1 MAVDTEFASLLNNLK
16 VQDPWLPPRPWESI
30 PTESGLSVTSTSLSS
45 PCSSRRFY
53 DTSTVSEASLVRL
66 AMNALQG
73 LQSSLT
79 SIDKLCAIFRCDP
92 TDRTFHRIHSL
103 WNQSV
108 STLALEKILR
118 SLGCMGCEVFL
129 LHKFVNHFTNLNWDA
144 DLRSDNKAESELEER
159 KRYHD
164 EAGSDYPLYSLV
176 NQAFAVA
183 VGDVLEGYVAAL
195 DTLSSSVGLRRLS
208 KSDNMSCTSTLGIGC
223 LSSVGHS
230 EVTLLEVYLHTKEL
244 RSQIEVIGSICN
256 VHNLALC
263 FSLSPLED
271 LDTQT
276 KFSDFPRG
284 GNLLT
289 YLYMELKVADPVH
302 CALLKTLF
310 IRSCEPYFDFI
321 RSWIFKA
328 KITDPFNEFIVAEAN
343 SQQSYSLSNTGALV
357 DFPSATIRE
366 QDGVSVP
373 CFLKDF
379 LIPLFRA
386 GEQLQVLIKLLEFS
400 DGVGSWNRTYED
412 FLPYWSRMSS
422 SRLSHASHLSFSK
435 EGIDMIVLARRRYY
449 KIMMEKLKNHL
460 PNLEFKYHQVIPH
473 YILPTSVST
482 GRGSLEVPFAAND
495 RWVSPSTKNMN
506 QNLPLGTVDSDA
518 SSMTEDSYVE
528 DQLDQYECSSIENS
542 GEEEVDESQKM
553 VDLFHDSEDLEKK
566 YLSALEFNSDT
577 SSNILL
583 KMPSQVKSP
592 STMGNVSHELSKLAD
607 LPRYPLHPQ
616 HSWMNM
622 NGVPLELGW
631 NLSCMME
638 GQYPNGQLDSGWPL
652 NPIAKNPISN
662 LIGNVDDTG
671 LNASRYKRQNDLSSG
686 VQEKN
691 TSHCRDVILTCSDP
705 AKGVA
710 NKSHHPSGDALSLR
724 CLRSWEVKCANLIL
738 GTSKLRERCSKVYL
752 PSFDFRSVR
761 DPFTE
766 CVDRLGS
773 SNRGGQ
779 FLVSSNSSTM
789 KNYRNEGHGGD
800 ALIIKK
806 SLCAP
811 LGLKIDHQEQS
822 LLQNVTGGG
831 CWEHL
836 LDGSG
841 STNDIRPREHKTSA
855 AAVIEI
861 PLDFVLEK
869 CLLEEI
875 QLQYIYV
882 SKLTI
887 KLLEEGF
894 SLQEHLLSLRRYH
907 MMESADWAD
916 LFIVSLRHHKWH
928 VTEADKRI
936 SEIQGLLELA
946 VQRSSCE
953 RDHYKDRLFV
963 YMKDQGSTSLPA
975 FATGIQSFNVL
986 GLGYRVDWPISI
998 VLTPGALK
1006 IYAQIFSFLLQVKL
1020 ALSSLTEVWCSFKE
1034 FVHFTNQGSY
1044 SDLQKS
1050 KACHFNIMVKLRQQ
1064 IFHFVSTLQQYVQ
1077 SQLSHVSWCRF
1088 LQSLKHKVKDLTDL
1102 ELVHMDYLND
1112 SLSIC
1117 FLSDNMKPIA
1127 EMIESILQC
1136 ALEFGSV
1143 VNASAVNMA
1152 EVVRIKEAF
1161 EEKIRQVYAMYLKS
1175 PKNVEFSLPRFW
1187 EYLNYNHHYF

>member
-1 MAVDTEFASLLNNLK
+1 MS
-16 VQDPWLPPRPWESI
+16 Q
-30 PTESGLSVTSTSLSS
+30 
-45 PCSSRRFY
+45 
-53 DTSTVSEASLVRL
+53 EASLVRL
-66 AMNALQG
+66 VMNALQG

-79 SIDKLCAIFRCDP
+79 SIDRFCAIFRSDP
-92 TDRTFHRIHSL
+92 TDRTFHRIPSL

-129 LHKFVNHFTNLNWDA
+129 LHKFVNYFTNLNRDD
-144 DLRSDNKAESELEER
+144 DLRSNNKAESELEES
-159 KRYHD
+159 KRYRD
-164 EAGSDYPLYSLV
+164 EAGNDYPPYSLV

-183 VGDVLEGYVAAL
+183 VGDVLEGYIAAL
-195 DTLSSSVGLRRLS
+195 DTLSSSVSFRRLS
-208 KSDNMSCTSTLGIGC
+208 NSDNTSRASTLGIGC
-223 LSSVGHS
+223 LSSVRHS

-263 FSLSPLED
+263 FSLSPLEGFE
-271 LDTQT
+271 TQT

-310 IRSCEPYFDFI
+310 TRSCEPYFDFI

-343 SQQSYSLSNTGALV
+343 SQQSYSLSNTGVLV
-357 DFPSATIRE
+357 NFPSATIRE
-366 QDGVSVP
+366 QDGISVP
-373 CFLKDF
+373 CFLQDF

-412 FLPYWSRMSS
+412 FLPYWSRISS
-422 SRLSHASHLSFSK
+422 SRLSHASHLFFSK
-435 EGIDMIVLARRRYY
+435 EGIEMMVLERRHYY
-449 KIMMEKLKNHL
+449 KILTEKLKNHL

-473 YILPTSVST
+473 DILPTSVST
-482 GRGSLEVPFAAND
+482 GGGSLEVSFAAND
-495 RWVSPSTKNMN
+495 RWVSPSAKNIH

-528 DQLDQYECSSIENS
+528 DQLEQYECSSIENS
-542 GEEEVDESQKM
+542 GEEVVDESEKM
-553 VDLFHDSEDLEKK
+553 VDLFHDSEDPEKK
-566 YLSALEFNSDT
+566 YLSALEINSDT

-583 KMPSQVKSP
+583 KPSQGESR
-592 STMGNVSHELSKLAD
+592 STMGSGLHELSKISD

-622 NGVPLELGW
+622 NGVSLELDW

-638 GQYPNGQLDSGWPL
+638 GPDTNGQLDSGWPL
-652 NPIAKNPISN
+652 NSIAKNPISN
-662 LIGNVDDTG
+662 GIGNIDDTG
-671 LNASRYKRQNDLSSG
+671 LNASRYKRENNLRSG
-686 VQEKN
+686 VQEKS
-691 TSHCRDVILTCSDP
+691 TSHCGDIIPTCSDP
-705 AKGVA
+705 AKEA
-710 NKSHHPSGDALSLR
+710 NKYLHPSGDALSLR
-724 CLRSWEVKCANLIL
+724 CLRSWEVECANLVL
-738 GTSKLRERCSKVYL
+738 GTSKLRKRCSKVYL
-752 PSFDFRSVR
+752 PSFDFSSIRN
-761 DPFTE
+761 PFTE

-773 SNRGGQ
+773 SDRGGQ
-779 FLVSSNSSTM
+779 FLVSANSSTM
-789 KNYRNEGHGGD
+789 KNYHNKGHGGD
-800 ALIIKK
+800 ALTVKK
-806 SLCAP
+806 SYAP

-822 LLQNVTGGG
+822 LLQNATGGG

-836 LDGSG
+836 LDGFG
-841 STNDIRPREHKTSA
+841 DTNDICPREHKTSA

-894 SLQEHLLSLRRYH
+894 SLQEHLLALRRYH
-907 MMESADWAD
+907 IMESADWAD

-928 VTEADKRI
+928 VRDADKRI

-963 YMKDQGSTSLPA
+963 YMKDQGSASLPA

-998 VLTPGALK
+998 VLTPAALK

-1020 ALSSLTEVWCSFKE
+1020 ALSSLTEVWWSFKE
-1034 FVHFTNQGSY
+1034 FIHQGSY
-1044 SDLQKS
+1044 SDLRKS
-1050 KACHFNIMVKLRQQ
+1050 KACHFNIMVKLRHQ

-1088 LQSLKHKVKDLTDL
+1088 LQSLKHKVKDLRDL
-1102 ELVHMDYLND
+1102 EFVHMDYLND

-1117 FLSDNMKPIA
+1117 FLSNNMKGIG
-1127 EMIESILQC
+1127 EIIESILQC
-1136 ALEFGSV
+1136 ALDFGCV
-1143 VNASAVNMA
+1143 VIASKNSALNID

-1161 EEKIRQVYAMYLKS
+1161 EEKMRQVYGMYLKS
-1175 PKNVEFSLPRFW
+1175 PKNVEFSLPCFW
-1187 EYLNYNHHYF
+1187 EYLNYNHHYSSQ

>member
-1 MAVDTEFASLLNNLK
+1 MAVDADFSSLFNNLK

-30 PTESGLSVTSTSLSS
+30 PTESGNGFSQPNSSSSSTPFYQTSLVSVSS
-45 PCSSRRFY
+45 YFCFSNFQFIFIICALDMY
-53 DTSTVSEASLVRL
+53 VHEASLVRL
-66 AMNALQG
+66 AINALQG
-73 LQSSLT
+73 LHSSLT
-79 SIDKLCAIFRCDP
+79 SIHKLCSVFRSDP
-92 TDRTFHRIHSL
+92 TDRTFHRIPTLWNHSL
-103 WNQSV
+103 T
-108 STLALEKILR
+108 TLALEKILT

-129 LHKFVNHFTNLNWDA
+129 LHKFVNHFTNLNWDTT
-144 DLRSDNKAESELEER
+144 DSET
-159 KRYHD
+159 HHH
-164 EAGSDYPLYSLV
+164 PPYSLV

-183 VGDVLEGYVAAL
+183 VGDVLEGYIAAL
-195 DTLSSSVGLRRLS
+195 DTLSSSVAFRRRRLS
-208 KSDNMSCTSTLGIGC
+208 DNHKITSTTALGIGC
-223 LSSVGHS
+223 LSQL
-230 EVTLLEVYLHTKEL
+230 TLLEVYLHMKEL
-244 RSQIEVIGSICN
+244 RTQIEVIGSICN

-271 LDTQT
+271 LETQT

-284 GNLLT
+284 GDLLT
-289 YLYMELKVADPVH
+289 YLYTELKVADPVH

-310 IRSCEPYFDFI
+310 IHSCEPYFDFV

-343 SQQSYSLSNTGALV
+343 SQQSYSLSNTGVLV

-373 CFLKDF
+373 CFLKDI

-412 FLPYWSRMSS
+412 FLPYWSRLSS

-435 EGIDMIVLARRRYY
+435 EGIERMVLARRDYY
-449 KIMMEKLKNHL
+449 KIMMEKLKDHL

-473 YILPTSVST
+473 YIPTSIST
-482 GRGSLEVPFAAND
+482 GKGRLEVPFAAND
-495 RWVSPSTKNMN
+495 RWVSSSAKNMN
-506 QNLPLGTVDSDA
+506 QNLPLATVDSDA

-528 DQLDQYECSSIENS
+528 DQYECSSIENS
-542 GEEEVDESQKM
+542 GEEEVDESEKM
-553 VDLFHDSEDLEKK
+553 VDLFHDSEDLEEK

-583 KMPSQVKSP
+583 KNPSQGESPCP
-592 STMGNVSHELSKLAD
+592 STMSSGSHDLSKIAD

-622 NGVPLELGW
+622 SGVPLELDCKF
-631 NLSCMME
+631 SCMTE
-638 GQYPNGQLDSGWPL
+638 GQY
-652 NPIAKNPISN
+652 
-662 LIGNVDDTG
+662 
-671 LNASRYKRQNDLSSG
+671 SS
-686 VQEKN
+686 
-691 TSHCRDVILTCSDP
+691 SADV
-705 AKGVA
+705 K
-710 NKSHHPSGDALSLR
+710 SLR
-724 CLRSWEVKCANLIL
+724 CLESWEVESANLIV
-738 GTSKLRERCSKVYL
+738 GTSKLRERSSKVFL

-779 FLVSSNSSTM
+779 LFVSANSSTM
-789 KNYRNEGHGGD
+789 KNYHNEGNGGD
-800 ALIIKK
+800 AVTVKK
-806 SLCAP
+806 SLYAP
-811 LGLKIDHQEQS
+811 LGLKIDHREQS
-822 LLQNVTGGG
+822 LLQNVNGGG

-841 STNDIRPREHKTSA
+841 NTNDIRPREHKTSV
-855 AAVIEI
+855 AAVIEM

-875 QLQYIYV
+875 QLQIDKYSLTLLMQNKKNLNRYYASVLESSMCLLNVGRYIYV

-894 SLQEHLLSLRRYH
+894 SLQEHLLALRRYH

-916 LFIVSLRHHKWH
+916 LFIVSLGHHKWN
-928 VTEADKRI
+928 VMEADKKI

-953 RDHYKDRLFV
+953 RDQYKDRLFM
-963 YMKDQGSTSLPA
+963 YMKDEGSTSLPAA
-975 FATGIQSFNVL
+975 FATGIQSLNVI

-1006 IYAQIFSFLLQVKL
+1006 IYAQIFSFF
-1020 ALSSLTEVWCSFKE
+1020 ATSEACTIFFDSNME
-1034 FVHFTNQGSY
+1034 FMHFTKQGSD
-1044 SDLQKS
+1044 SDLRK
-1050 KACHFNIMVKLRQQ
+1050 CHFNIMVKLRQQ

-1088 LQSLKHKVKDLTDL
+1088 LHSLKHKVKDLRDL
-1102 ELVHMDYLND
+1102 EFVHMDYLND

-1117 FLSDNMKPIA
+1117 FLSDNMKGIG
-1127 EMIESILQC
+1127 EIIESILQC
-1136 ALEFGSV
+1136 ALDFGRV
-1143 VNASAVNMA
+1143 VIASKTLGVNMA
-1152 EVVRIKEAF
+1152 EVIRIKEAF
-1161 EEKIRQVYAMYLKS
+1161 EGKMRQVYEMYVKS

-1187 EYLNYNHHYF
+1187 EYLNYNNHYSYSSH

>member
-1 MAVDTEFASLLNNLK
+1 MAVDAEFASLLNNLK

-45 PCSSRRFY
+45 PSSSRRFY

-66 AMNALQG
+66 VMNALQG

-79 SIDKLCAIFRCDP
+79 SIDRFCAIFRSDP
-92 TDRTFHRIHSL
+92 TDRTFHRIPSL

-129 LHKFVNHFTNLNWDA
+129 LHKFVNYFTNLNRDD
-144 DLRSDNKAESELEER
+144 DLRSNNKAESELEES
-159 KRYHD
+159 KRYRD
-164 EAGSDYPLYSLV
+164 EAGNDYPPYSLV

-183 VGDVLEGYVAAL
+183 VGDVLEGYIAAL
-195 DTLSSSVGLRRLS
+195 DTLSSSVSFRRLS
-208 KSDNMSCTSTLGIGC
+208 NSDNTSRASTLGIGC
-223 LSSVGHS
+223 LSSVRHS

-263 FSLSPLED
+263 FSLSPLEGFE
-271 LDTQT
+271 TQT

-289 YLYMELKVADPVH
+289 YLYMEL
-302 CALLKTLF
+302 
-310 IRSCEPYFDFI
+310 
-321 RSWIFKA
+321 KA

-343 SQQSYSLSNTGALV
+343 SQQSYSLSNTGVLV
-357 DFPSATIRE
+357 NFPSATIRE
-366 QDGVSVP
+366 QDGISVP
-373 CFLKDF
+373 CFLQDF

-386 GEQLQVLIKLLEFS
+386 GEQLQFPSQFMADLDVTFPSVDLLLTI
-400 DGVGSWNRTYED
+400 R
-412 FLPYWSRMSS
+412 
-422 SRLSHASHLSFSK
+422 
-435 EGIDMIVLARRRYY
+435 
-449 KIMMEKLKNHL
+449 
-460 PNLEFKYHQVIPH
+460 
-473 YILPTSVST
+473 
-482 GRGSLEVPFAAND
+482 
-495 RWVSPSTKNMN
+495 
-506 QNLPLGTVDSDA
+506 PLGTVDSDA

-528 DQLDQYECSSIENS
+528 DQLEQYECSSIENS
-542 GEEEVDESQKM
+542 GEEVVDESEKM
-553 VDLFHDSEDLEKK
+553 VDLFHDSEDPEKK
-566 YLSALEFNSDT
+566 YLSALEINSDT

-583 KMPSQVKSP
+583 KPSQGESR
-592 STMGNVSHELSKLAD
+592 STMGSGLHELSKISD

-622 NGVPLELGW
+622 NGVSLELDW

-638 GQYPNGQLDSGWPL
+638 GPDTNGQLDSGWPL
-652 NPIAKNPISN
+652 NSIAKNPISN
-662 LIGNVDDTG
+662 GIGNIDDTG
-671 LNASRYKRQNDLSSG
+671 LNASRYKRENNLRSG
-686 VQEKN
+686 VQEKS
-691 TSHCRDVILTCSDP
+691 TSHCGDIIPTCSDP
-705 AKGVA
+705 AKEA
-710 NKSHHPSGDALSLR
+710 NKYLHPSGDALSLR
-724 CLRSWEVKCANLIL
+724 CLRSWEVECANLVL
-738 GTSKLRERCSKVYL
+738 GTSKLRKRCSKVYL
-752 PSFDFRSVR
+752 PSFDFSSIRN
-761 DPFTE
+761 PFTE

-773 SNRGGQ
+773 SDRGGQ
-779 FLVSSNSSTM
+779 FLVSANSSTM
-789 KNYRNEGHGGD
+789 KNYHNKGHGGD
-800 ALIIKK
+800 ALTVKK
-806 SLCAP
+806 SYAP

-822 LLQNVTGGG
+822 LLQNATGGG

-836 LDGSG
+836 LDGFG
-841 STNDIRPREHKTSA
+841 DTNDICPREHKTSA

-875 QLQYIYV
+875 QLH
-882 SKLTI
+882 KLTI

-894 SLQEHLLSLRRYH
+894 SLQEHLLALRRYH
-907 MMESADWAD
+907 IMESADWAD

-928 VTEADKRI
+928 VRDADKRI

-963 YMKDQGSTSLPA
+963 YMKDQGSASLPA

-998 VLTPGALK
+998 VLTPAALK

-1020 ALSSLTEVWCSFKE
+1020 ALSSLTEVWWSFKE
-1034 FVHFTNQGSY
+1034 FIHQGSY
-1044 SDLQKS
+1044 SDLRKS
-1050 KACHFNIMVKLRQQ
+1050 KACHFNIMVKLRHQ

-1077 SQLSHVSWCRF
+1077 SQLSHV
-1088 LQSLKHKVKDLTDL
+1088 KDLRDL
-1102 ELVHMDYLND
+1102 EFVHMDYLND

-1117 FLSDNMKPIA
+1117 FLSNNMKGIG
-1127 EMIESILQC
+1127 EIIESILQC
-1136 ALEFGSV
+1136 ALDFGCV
-1143 VNASAVNMA
+1143 VIASKNSALNID

-1161 EEKIRQVYAMYLKS
+1161 EEKMRQVYGMYLKS
-1175 PKNVEFSLPRFW
+1175 PKNVEFSLPCFW
-1187 EYLNYNHHYF
+1187 EYLNYNHHYSSQ